1 MPPDP
6 HRNTLKESFRTIR
19 SPVFSDL
26 VLVLLWSERDSLL
39 LDDTLFEALRTMYEV
54 RPFKLVFLFQVW
66 FPPSEDGQQMFEGVI
81 ESVNAKGFLKF
92 LDSPPTFRVERL

>member
-1 MPPDP
+1 MALDVR
-6 HRNTLKESFRTIR
+6 RNTLKEAFPTIK
-19 SPVFSDL
+19 SPLFSEL
-26 VLVLLWSERDSLL
+26 VLVLLWSEHGSLL
-39 LDDTLFEALRTMYEV
+39 LDETLFETLRTMYEV
-54 RPFKLVFLFQVW
+54 RPFELVFLFQVW